1 MPESLSNA
9 ELYTIVWIAALYI
22 ERAAASILLDHRHD
36 APQGFEQHPSDT
48 NSYSWGRMGK
58 HNIVIASLPAG
69 HYGTVSAATTASNLA
84 ASLPHLRFG
93 LLVGIGGGVPRRLDI
108 RLGDVV
114 VSHPEGTSGGV
125 VQYDLGKATV
135 GEVWE
140 RKGSLNAPPT
150 VLLSALANLRAEH
163 EISGTRIPEFLQT
176 LQTKN
181 PPKLE
186 SWMYQGA
193 EQDRLFMPAYTHTSS
208 KTCETCDDS
217 FEITRTRRS
226 SQDPE
231 IHYGIIASGNV
242 LVKDAAT
249 RDGVAEIVGEQCV
262 CVEMEAAGLMQSFP
276 CLVIRGICDYADSH
290 KNDRWQRYAS
300 ATAAAY
306 AKELLDYIPIR
317 QLNATPQLVQRLNP
331 ECLKGTR
338 VELLDEINE
347 WAKGSNAKSIFWL
360 NGMAGTGKSTISR
373 TLSRS
378 FHELGHLGA
387 SFFFKRGE
395 GDRGNASKLF
405 TTIAKQLA
413 IRHPDLAIEIKKA
426 IVADSTIGNKGLR
439 QQFRHLILEPLK
451 TATSKARAHKPV
463 ILMID
468 ALDESEQDDDIRV
481 IISLLSLSRGTA
493 LRTFITSRPE
503 LPIRLGFSSIK
514 EEYRDIVLHEVPP
527 PIMKRDLR
535 LYLNY
540 QLESIRAEYNALAQD
555 DEDDKLIQEWP
566 CVPDF
571 NKLLEMVTPLFIF
584 AATVCRFLGDPR
596 CGHPDEL
603 LQDVLRFQTRS
614 QESKLDMTY
623 LPVLNRLV
631 KDLSNKDRHRLV
643 EQFKTIVGSIVVLES
658 PLSTDT
664 LAKILDIP
672 KRAITSLLSLLH
684 SVLGVPQ
691 STISPVRLLHLSFRD
706 FLLDSEKRG
715 SEFWVD
721 ATQTHNHIATNCL
734 RVMNNFLREDMCGL
748 RLSEMEGSIIHH
760 DKVDT
765 YIPSEVQYACLY
777 WVSHLQS
784 GADHVD
790 HLDNVLDF
798 LQSHFLHWVEALSIM
813 RRARDSFSMLR
824 KLERLSREKCHNTL
838 TALLVDAIRIVHYNS
853 VIIDKA
859 PLQLYSSVLIFA
871 PQNSIIRDIFQ
882 KDMPHWITIRPRT
895 DEDWDPCS
903 YVIGDLGQ
911 GSKIAFSHDDALIV
925 SNLDSGTLR
934 LSQTD
939 TGSCV
944 RYLEGHADR
953 IGSVIFSHDSSLMA
967 SISIDGNLRIWRTE
981 TGECIHSLE

>member
-1 MPESLSNA
+1 MQHASQEETLNRLP
-9 ELYTIVWIAALYI
+9 VAAG
-22 ERAAASILLDHRHD
+22 
-36 APQGFEQHPSDT
+36 APF
-48 NSYSWGRMGK
+48 
-58 HNIVIASLPAG
+58 
-69 HYGTVSAATTASNLA
+69 
-84 ASLPHLRFG
+84 
-93 LLVGIGGGVPRRLDI
+93 
-108 RLGDVV
+108 
-114 VSHPEGTSGGV
+114 
-125 VQYDLGKATV
+125 
-135 GEVWE
+135 
-140 RKGSLNAPPT
+140 
-150 VLLSALANLRAEH
+150 
-163 EISGTRIPEFLQT
+163 
-176 LQTKN
+176 
-181 PPKLE
+181 
-186 SWMYQGA
+186 
-193 EQDRLFMPAYTHTSS
+193 
-208 KTCETCDDS
+208 DS
-217 FEITRTRRS
+217 FE
-226 SQDPE
+226 E
-231 IHYGIIASGNV
+231 
-242 LVKDAAT
+242 
-249 RDGVAEIVGEQCV
+249 
-262 CVEMEAAGLMQSFP
+262 
-276 CLVIRGICDYADSH
+276 
-290 KNDRWQRYAS
+290 
-300 ATAAAY
+300 
-306 AKELLDYIPIR
+306 
-317 QLNATPQLVQRLNP
+317 RLNP

-347 WAKGSNAKSIFWL
+347 WAKESNAKSIFWL

-405 TTIAKQLA
+405 TTMARQLA

-468 ALDESEQDDDIRV
+468 ALDESEQDDDIRA

-493 LRTFITSRPE
+493 LKTFITSRPE

-571 NKLLEMVTPLFIF
+571 NKLMEMATPLFIF
-584 AATVCRFLGDPR
+584 AATVCRFLGDRR

-603 LQDVLRFQTRS
+603 LQEVLQFQTRS

-672 KRAITSLLSLLH
+672 KRSITSLLSMLH

-691 STISPVRLLHLSFRD
+691 PTLSPVRLLHLSFRD
-706 FLLDSEKRG
+706 FLLDSEKTG

-721 ATQTHNHIATNCL
+721 AIETHNNIATNCL
-734 RVMNNFLREDMCGL
+734 RVMNKFLREDMCGL

-824 KLERLSREKCHNTL
+824 KLERLSRVK
-838 TALLVDAIRIVHYNS
+838 
-853 VIIDKA
+853 
-859 PLQLYSSVLIFA
+859 QLS
-871 PQNSIIRDIFQ
+871 
-882 KDMPHWITIRPRT
+882 
-895 DEDWDPCS
+895 
-903 YVIGDLGQ
+903 
-911 GSKIAFSHDDALIV
+911 
-925 SNLDSGTLR
+925 R
-934 LSQTD
+934 L
-939 TGSCV
+939 
-944 RYLEGHADR
+944 
-953 IGSVIFSHDSSLMA
+953 
-967 SISIDGNLRIWRTE
+967 
-981 TGECIHSLE
+981 